1 MNISENFTSKELGI
15 DNIFDSGIIINMC
28 MLTHRILQPLRDKLR
43 MPLTI
48 NSGYRTPEHNL
59 KVGGARN
66 SQHMKGQAV
75 DFTCYDLNMAYTI
88 LETMEFDQLILYKNF
103 IHISYNL
110 GLNRNQIII
119 KSRKEV

>member
-1 MNISENFTSKELGI
+1 MKLSENFTSNELGI
-15 DNIFDSGIIINMC
+15 DNVFDSAVIINMC

-48 NSGYRTPEHNL
+48 NSGYRTLEHNIN
-59 KVGGARN
+59 VGGAKN

-75 DFTCYDLNMAYTI
+75 DFTCYDLNLAYTI
-88 LETMEFDQLILYKNF
+88 LETMEFDQLIWYRNF

-110 GLNRNQIII
+110 GNNRNQIII

>member
-1 MNISENFTSKELGI
+1 MKVTENFTNKELGI
-15 DNIFDSGIIINMC
+15 DNVFDSAVIINMC

-48 NSGYRTPEHNL
+48 NSGYRTLEHNT
-59 KVGGARN
+59 KIGGARN

-88 LETMEFDQLILYKNF
+88 LETMEFDQLIWYRNF

-110 GLNRNQIII
+110 GKNRNQIII

>member
-1 MNISENFTSKELGI
+1 MNITENFTSKELGI
-15 DNIFDSGIIINMC
+15 ENVFDSTVIINMC
-28 MLTHRILQPLRDKLR
+28 MLTHRVLQPLRNRLGV
-43 MPLTI
+43 PLTI
-48 NSGYRTPEHNL
+48 NNGYRTPEHNI

-75 DFTCYDLNMAYTI
+75 DFTCYNLNMAYII
-88 LETMEFDQLILYKNF
+88 LETMEFDQLIWYRNF

-110 GLNRNQIII
+110 GKNRNQIII